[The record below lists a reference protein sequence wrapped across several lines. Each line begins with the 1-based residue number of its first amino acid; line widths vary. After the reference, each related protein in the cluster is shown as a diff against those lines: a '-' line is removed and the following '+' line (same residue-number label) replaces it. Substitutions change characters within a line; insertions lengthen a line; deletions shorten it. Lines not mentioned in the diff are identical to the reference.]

1 MTALYLLSSLLA
13 GLGFYLATAHQQ
25 FLPRLHARAALLLR
39 TGAWLCTLLAV
50 LAAIRALGVW
60 AGAFAALTAI
70 MLVAV
75 LLPYLDAGLQGL
87 RRKRHVG

>member
-25 FLPRLHARAALLLR
+25 FLPRLRAQARLVR

-50 LAAIRALGVW
+50 LAAIRALGIW

-70 MLVAV
+70 MLMAV
-75 LLPYLDAGLQGL
+75 LLPYLDAGLQGF

>member
-1 MTALYLLSSLLA
+1 MTALYLMSSLLA

-25 FLPRLHARAALLLR
+25 FMPGIRAQARLLR
-39 TGAWLCTLLAV
+39 TGAWLCTLLA
-50 LAAIRALGVW
+50 LFGAIRLLGVW
-60 AGAFAALTAI
+60 AGVFAALTAV

>member
-25 FLPRLHARAALLLR
+25 FLPRLRAQARLVR

-50 LAAIRALGVW
+50 LAAIRALGIW

>member
-25 FLPRLHARAALLLR
+25 FLPRLRAQARLVR

-50 LAAIRALGVW
+50 LAAIRALGIW

-75 LLPYLDAGLQGL
+75 LLPYLDAGLQEL

>member
-25 FLPRLHARAALLLR
+25 FLPRLRAQARLVR

-70 MLVAV
+70 MLMAV
-75 LLPYLDAGLQGL
+75 LLPYLDAGLQGF

>member
-1 MTALYLLSSLLA
+1 MTALYLFFSLLA

-25 FLPRLHARAALLLR
+25 LLPRLRARASLVRA
-39 TGAWLCTLLAV
+39 GAWLCTLLAG
-50 LAAIRALGVW
+50 LAAIRVLGVW
-60 AGAFAALTAI
+60 AGVFAALTAI
-70 MLVAV
+70 MLGAV